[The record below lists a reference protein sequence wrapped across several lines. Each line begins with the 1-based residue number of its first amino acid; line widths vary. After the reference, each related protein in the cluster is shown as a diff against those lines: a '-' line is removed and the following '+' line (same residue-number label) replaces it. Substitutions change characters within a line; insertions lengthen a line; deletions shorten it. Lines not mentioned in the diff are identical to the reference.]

1 VAVLVAALAD
11 TVARHG
17 TIGPRR
23 PAAVYLASFLVVGLS
38 VSVLGPA
45 LTELRERSG
54 TDIGGIG
61 VLFVGQSAG
70 YIVGS
75 LAIGRLYDR
84 FDGHRVFAAA
94 MATIGVGIA
103 LIPEFDS
110 LIALF
115 LVFVVTGVGASAA
128 DVGAN
133 LLLMW
138 ELGAGVGRTMNLL
151 HLSFGLGALSAP
163 LFVHVG
169 LDVATRSAAVACL
182 VLAAW
187 ALSVRAPT
195 APATT
200 RDESAVI
207 TPRLLLLLSSFF
219 FLYVGLEVGFGGWI
233 HTYGGEIEFSDL
245 AATWLTT
252 TFWIGFTSGRVL
264 SSLLAQRVR
273 PKVVLAGSC
282 GLTVVAALV
291 LVVGDGRTAPVW
303 VGSAVMGLAT
313 APQFPVMLTYLERRI
328 HVTGAATSWFVGAA
342 GLGGL
347 VFPFLIGRWFDASGA
362 AALPWSIL
370 ILGIVTF
377 GSFAVSNRVLGG

>member
-1 VAVLVAALAD
+1 MTTL
-11 TVARHG
+11 
-17 TIGPRR
+17 RR
-23 PAAVYLASFLVVGLS
+23 PAAVYLASFLILGLS

-75 LAIGRLYDR
+75 LAVGRLYDR
-84 FDGHRVFAAA
+84 FDGHRMFATA
-94 MATIGVGIA
+94 MVTIGAGLA
-103 LIPEFDS
+103 LVPEFDS
-110 LIALF
+110 LTALF
-115 LVFVVTGVGASAA
+115 MIFALIGIGASAA
-128 DVGAN
+128 DLGAN
-133 LLLMW
+133 LLLIW
-138 ELGAGVGRTMNLL
+138 ELGADVGRTMNLL
-151 HLSFGLGALSAP
+151 HLSFGIGALSAP

-169 LDVATRSAAVACL
+169 LEIATRTAAVACV

-187 ALSVRAPT
+187 ALSVRSPNAP
-195 APATT
+195 PAEP
-200 RDESAVI
+200 DESTDV
-207 TPRLLLLLSSFF
+207 TPRLLVLLSSFF

-252 TFWIGFTSGRVL
+252 TFWIGFTTGRLL
-264 SSLLAQRVR
+264 SSMLADRFR
-273 PKVVLAGSC
+273 PKVLLEASC
-282 GLTVVAALV
+282 LFTIVAAVV

-303 VGSAVMGLAT
+303 AGAALMGLAT

-328 HVTGAATSWFVGAA
+328 HVTGAATSWFIGAA

-362 AALPWSIL
+362 TALPWSML
-370 ILGIVTF
+370 LLGVVTF
-377 GSFAVSNRVLGG
+377 GSFVVSNRALGG